1 MDFKKDLEICN
12 CGIKNDSLDW
22 INNSEKI
29 LSALLEEEEEEESVT
44 YKEGPAQPL
53 PLALPPSLSPPV
65 PKAIA
70 GFLPQFFSK

>member
-53 PLALPPSLSPPV
+53 DFIQVTRPLQSWAYDASWVNLKV
-65 PKAIA
+65 AT
-70 GFLPQFFSK
+70 